1 MPFVSKA
8 LTIFSSAQKYII
20 IGLVV
25 ALAAT
30 NFGWHLTQVSL
41 DTVRL
46 NLDKEVLGR
55 KNDRLSYESAQ
66 AKAAVLAYEEKT
78 KKEAADV
85 ARSKKADEDYIALMH
100 KYNASLL
107 RYQTNQ
113 RPTSTINL
121 PVTPDT
127 PDGSDGSSESTG
139 IFITMS
145 DANICTENTARIQ
158 VVHDW
163 ATKK

>member
-30 NFGWHLTQVSL
+30 NFGWHLTQVS
-41 DTVRL
+41 
-46 NLDKEVLGR
+46 LDKEVLGR